1 MAERL
6 NSSSPLVS
14 ILINNYNYGNFVG
27 KAIESALN
35 QTYRHTEVIVVDDGS
50 TDNSREV
57 IAQYG
62 DRITTFFK
70 ENGGQ
75 ASAFNEGF
83 KASQGEIICFLDA
96 DDQFLPQKADR
107 LVQVFQD
114 NPQSNWC
121 FHPLNFVKISAPIQS
136 KKLSTDDIPNDY
148 SRQYD
153 LRDSIKKGKL
163 SGRLP
168 FEGAATSGIAF
179 RRLFLEKI
187 LPMPTEIR
195 ITSDDYIKY
204 IALGISEGFILSE
217 PLANQIIH
225 DDNAYTFRT
234 DKQNLKAKIQ
244 IQTALWM
251 RKNFPELANF
261 SNSIFV
267 AGKSIKI
274 EQKDGSKTSKADINR
289 LDNEYMKMTNFLE
302 KIGINVRLLYHS
314 LWNRW

>member
-6 NSSSPLVS
+6 DSSSPLVS
-14 ILINNYNYGNFVG
+14 ILINNYNYENFVG
-27 KAIESALN
+27 SAIESALN
-35 QTYRHTEVIVVDDGS
+35 QTYSRTEIVVVDDGS

-62 DRITTFFK
+62 DRITILFK

-83 KASQGEIICFLDA
+83 KASQGSIICFLDA

-107 LVQVFQD
+107 LVQVFQN

-121 FHPLNFVKISAPIQS
+121 FHPLNFVGIPISVQPE
-136 KKLSTDDIPNDY
+136 KLPQDDLSDDY

-179 RRLFLEKI
+179 RRSFLENI

-204 IALGISEGFILSE
+204 IALGISAGFILSE

-225 DDNAYTFRT
+225 DNNAYTFRD

-251 RKNFPELANF
+251 RKNFPELASF

-274 EQKDGSKTSKADINR
+274 DRENYSKNSKSDISQ
-289 LDNEYMKMTNFLE
+289 LDNEYMEMTNYLE
-302 KIGINVRLLYHS
+302 RIGINTRLLYHR
-314 LWNRW
+314 LWHRW